1 MTGETRFS
9 SFRSDIQVL
18 RGVAIILVLLFHL
31 PGNAF
36 QFGYLGVDIFF
47 VVSGYLIAPRIL
59 ALFDETP
66 NMALL
71 WKNVSQFTQNR
82 IRRLAPAFAVTV
94 LIFLPLLLLVG
105 DINLQNLIV
114 RQTIAG
120 SFILGNFG
128 AYKFGGDYF
137 HPGIENP
144 LVHFWSLSVEEQ
156 IYIFLPISFF
166 LLFLVNRKRFK
177 QSGKLFFFFLF
188 LFSLYLTF
196 YGEYLNSLY
205 SRFFAV
211 PESFSFYSPITR
223 FWEFAAGG
231 LLSITNL
238 SRVKISL
245 NILSKCLFIFLFF
258 YTVFFTVSMGANCII
273 LSVVTA
279 TCALMFT
286 NSLDLLPEK
295 VNGFLCYFGDRSY
308 SLYLVH
314 LPVFYI
320 ITSSPITQRYFDKS
334 NVFTSLIALMVAVL
348 LSDLVYRF
356 VELRFHNIRGANV
369 VKVIKSGSGRL
380 MLILVGSSIALSL
393 ILSPIVGSGFFGLI
407 NTKSTDNPG
416 AYFKEFCIRD
426 NPIYQFPCS
435 FPGGGKEG
443 TIALVGDSHA
453 SQYSLVLWELAK
465 TRGLKLILIGDF
477 GGEVNSS
484 RTIRTLKSINPNYII
499 VSKYWRSEF
508 LKSNSE
514 MIQVLLTI
522 RDVNKNLVVVGQNPI
537 FEEAD
542 SNPGHSL
549 LQVLLGVE
557 AVETSPSASGV
568 PLRESRV
575 ADGLIRE
582 WARDSKIQYLD
593 SYRVLCPGDTCDKF
607 IGGKPLYIDS
617 NHLSGFGAFK
627 LRSEFDKVFDAWK

>member
-1 MTGETRFS
+1 MTGEKRFS

-18 RGVAIILVLLFHL
+18 RGIAIILVLLFHL
-31 PGNAF
+31 PSKAF
-36 QFGYLGVDIFF
+36 HFGYLGVDIFF

-82 IRRLAPAFAVTV
+82 IRRLAPAFAMTV
-94 LIFLPLLLLVG
+94 LIFLPLLLLIG

-114 RQTIAG
+114 RQAIAG
-120 SFILGNFG
+120 SSILGNFG

-144 LVHFWSLSVEEQ
+144 LIHFWSLSVEEQ

-177 QSGKLFFFFLF
+177 QNGRLLFFLLF
-188 LFSLYLTF
+188 LFSLFLTF
-196 YGEYLNSLY
+196 YPGYLTLLY
-205 SRFFAV
+205 SHFFAV

-231 LLSITNL
+231 LFSITIL
-238 SRVKISL
+238 SRIKISL
-245 NILSKCLFIFLFF
+245 NIFSKHLFNFLFF
-258 YTVFFTVSMGANCII
+258 ASLIFTVNMGSNYII
-273 LSVVTA
+273 ASVVTA
-279 TCALMFT
+279 TCALIFT
-286 NSLDLLPEK
+286 NSLDLLPQK
-295 VNGFLCYFGDRSY
+295 VSGFLCYFGDRSY

-320 ITSSPITQRYFDKS
+320 IISSPIAQRYFDKS
-334 NVFTSLIALMVAVL
+334 NIFTSLIALMVAML
-348 LSDLVYRF
+348 LGDLVYRF
-356 VELRFHNIRGANV
+356 VELRFHNIRGANI
-369 VKVIKSGSGRL
+369 VKVIKSGSSRL
-380 MLILVGSSIALSL
+380 MLILMGSSIALSL
-393 ILSPIVGSGFFGLI
+393 ISSPIVGSGFFGLI
-407 NTKSTDNPG
+407 ETKSIDNPG

-465 TRGLKLILIGDF
+465 SRGLKLILIGDF

-484 RTIRTLKSINPNYII
+484 RTIRTLKSISPNYTI

-514 MIQVLLTI
+514 MIQDLLTI

-549 LQVLLGVE
+549 LQVLLGIE
-557 AVETSPSASGV
+557 AVEISPSASGV
-568 PLRESRV
+568 PISESRS

-582 WARDSKIQYLD
+582 WARDSKVQYLD
-593 SYRVLCPGDTCDKF
+593 AYRVLCPGVICDKV

-617 NHLSGFGAFK
+617 NHLSGFGALK
-627 LRSEFDKVFDAWK
+627 LKGEFDKVFDAWK

>member
-1 MTGETRFS
+1 VTGETRFS

-18 RGVAIILVLLFHL
+18 RGIAIILVLLFHL
-31 PGNAF
+31 PSKAF
-36 QFGYLGVDIFF
+36 QFGYLGVDVFF

-66 NMALL
+66 NVALL
-71 WKNVSQFTQNR
+71 LKNISRFTKNR
-82 IRRLAPAFAVTV
+82 IRRLAPAFAITL

-114 RQTIAG
+114 RQAIAG

-156 IYIFLPISFF
+156 IYIFLPISFI
-166 LLFLVNRKRFK
+166 LLFIVNRKRFK
-177 QSGKLFFFFLF
+177 QNGRLLFFLLF
-188 LFSLYLTF
+188 LFSLFLTF
-196 YGEYLNSLY
+196 YSEYLNSLY
-205 SRFFAV
+205 SHFFAV
-211 PESFSFYSPITR
+211 PDSFSFYSPITR

-231 LLSITNL
+231 LLSITHL

-245 NILSKCLFIFLFF
+245 NILSKYLFIFLFF
-258 YTVFFTVSMGANCII
+258 TSLFFTVSMSANYII
-273 LSVVTA
+273 LVVVTA
-279 TCALMFT
+279 TCALIFT
-286 NSLDLLPEK
+286 NSLNSLPER
-295 VNGFLCYFGDRSY
+295 VSSFLCYFGDRSY

-320 ITSSPITQRYFDKS
+320 IISSPIAQRYFDKS
-334 NVFTSLIALMVAVL
+334 NVFTSLIALIVAML

-356 VELRFHNIRGANV
+356 VELRFHNIRGANA
-369 VKVIKSGSGRL
+369 VKAIKSGSSRL
-380 MLILVGSSIALSL
+380 MLILVASSIALSL
-393 ILSPIVGSGFFGLI
+393 ISSPIVGSGFFGLI

-435 FPGGGKEG
+435 FPGDGKEG
-443 TIALVGDSHA
+443 TIALLGDSHA
-453 SQYSLVLWELAK
+453 SQYSLVLWEIAK
-465 TRGLKLILIGDF
+465 TRGLKLIIIGDF

-484 RTIRTLKSINPNYII
+484 RTIRTLKSINPSYII
-499 VSKYWRSEF
+499 VSKYWRSEY

-514 MIQVLLTI
+514 MIQDLLTI

-537 FEEAD
+537 FEDAD

-549 LQVLLGVE
+549 LQVLLGIE
-557 AVETSPSASGV
+557 AVETSLSASGV

-575 ADGLIRE
+575 ADGLIRA
-582 WARDSKIQYLD
+582 WARDSKVQYLD
-593 SYRVLCPGDTCDKF
+593 SYRVLCPGYTCDKVV
-607 IGGKPLYIDS
+607 GGKPLYIDS
-617 NHLSGFGAFK
+617 NHLSGLGALN
-627 LRSEFDKVFDAWK
+627 LRSEFAKVFDAWK